1 MIDVLVVALLVA
13 IAVVLVIRPLR
24 RGSRVAPDS
33 PESEQ
38 AADAEARK
46 DSALEAIVD
55 LEGDRTMGK
64 LSEPDFEAL
73 RADYESQALAALRE
87 LDALGELSARDRELE
102 AEIAQVRARLRCP
115 SCGGARV
122 GSERC
127 SRCGE

>member
-1 MIDVLVVALLVA
+1 MIDVLVVALLVTL
-13 IAVVLVIRPLR
+13 AVVFVVRPLR
-24 RGSRVAPDS
+24 RGSA
-33 PESEQ
+33 EASEVPGMQ
-38 AADAEARK
+38 RAEEAEARK

-102 AEIAQVRARLRCP
+102 AEIAEVRARLRCP

-127 SRCGE
+127 PRCGD

>member
-1 MIDVLVVALLVA
+1 MSLHGHIHESRGVAQIGRTVCLNPGSNYADGVLD
-13 IAVVLVIRPLR
+13 
-24 RGSRVAPDS
+24 G
-33 PESEQ
+33 
-38 AADAEARK
+38 
-46 DSALEAIVD
+46 AIVD

>member
-13 IAVVLVIRPLR
+13 IAVVLVVRPLR
-24 RGSRVAPDS
+24 RGARDDV
-33 PESEQ
+33 EGSETQ
-38 AADAEARK
+38 QVADAEARK

-73 RADYESQALAALRE
+73 RADYESQALTALRE
-87 LDALGELSARDRELE
+87 LDALDGLSSRDRELE

-115 SCGGARV
+115 SCGGARA
-122 GSERC
+122 GSGRC
-127 SRCGE
+127 PRCGE